1 MRKVAVAVSGG
12 RDSTALLH
20 CTVKAAA
27 ALGVQVVALHVHH
40 GLNPHAEDWLLHVQK
55 QSRRWGAGFAS
66 SRLLSQPATN
76 ESVEAWARRERYAA
90 LAQMAAAQ
98 GCHRVLLAHH
108 RRDQAETWLLQAL
121 RGAGAA
127 GLSAMP
133 LHMQKLGVLWDRPW
147 LNHPSQAIDAYVRK
161 HRLKHIE
168 DSSNSDPR
176 FARNRLRSQV
186 WPALTAAFA
195 DAEQSLVAAA
205 TRAQEGAALA
215 AEIALLD
222 MRQLALAS
230 GLHMPA
236 WLALSPARRLNVLRA
251 WLGLVL
257 PRGAPQTLV
266 ERLMFELPACD
277 MGHWLVPGMHLRLY
291 RGVLRTVAAPAPSDP
306 SALAGKAAGAVIA
319 PKRISLAKAGLHAVP
334 DWQGH
339 FVSTRAVQ
347 GGIAASLLKGAQLR
361 QREGGEQFRFGAK
374 GTARSLK
381 KQFQA
386 RAVPA
391 WQRQG
396 PLLFS
401 AQGQLLF
408 VPGLGVDAAAL
419 ALAGQAQWQL
429 HWQPDAGAGT
439 DKDAQI
445 GGAQDAGLHAAGA
458 PPTRLKAPQ
467 MKAERQ
473 RGR

>member
-27 ALGVQVVALHVHH
+27 VLGVEVVALHVHH
-40 GLNPHAEDWLLHVQK
+40 GLNPRAEDWLLHVQK
-55 QSRRWGAGFAS
+55 QSRRWGASFAS
-66 SRLLSQPATN
+66 SRLLSQPAAG

-90 LAQMAAAQ
+90 LAQLALAQ
-98 GCHRVLLAHH
+98 DCQQVLLAHH

-121 RGAGAA
+121 RGGGAL

-133 LHMQKLGVLWDRPW
+133 LHMRRLGVLWHRPW
-147 LNHPSQAIDAYVRK
+147 LGLPREAIDAYVHK

-168 DSSNSDPR
+168 DSSNSDLR
-176 FARNRLRSQV
+176 FARNRLRAHV

-195 DAEQSLVAAA
+195 DAEQSLASAA
-205 TRAQEGAALA
+205 TRAQETAALA
-215 AEIALLD
+215 AEIASLDLLD
-222 MRQLALAS
+222 AANAT

-251 WLGLVL
+251 WLGLTL

-266 ERLMFELPACD
+266 ARLMFELPACD
-277 MGHWLVPGMHLRLY
+277 VGHWLAPDMQLRLH
-291 RGVLRTVAAPAPSDP
+291 RGVLRTVAAPATGGLGL
-306 SALAGKAAGAVIA
+306 SAEGEAKQASA
-319 PKRISLAKAGLHAVP
+319 PLPIQLAKAGKHAVP

-339 FVSTRAVQ
+339 FVSTRAEQ
-347 GGIAASLLKGAQLR
+347 GGIAAALLKGAQLR
-361 QREGGEQFRFGAK
+361 QRQGGEQFQLNTK
-374 GTARSLK
+374 GIARSLK

-408 VPGLGVDAAAL
+408 VPGLGINVVAL
-419 ALAGQAQWQL
+419 APDGQTQWQL
-429 HWQPDAGAGT
+429 DWRPD
-439 DKDAQI
+439 
-445 GGAQDAGLHAAGA
+445 GGAMQDQAAPA
-458 PPTRLKAPQ
+458 ARTKAL
-467 MKAERQ
+467 RQ